1 MKTSMM
7 KSESM
12 HVKDDE
18 KFGSF
23 NGPDDDSDDI
33 LEDDFNLDDIDSIGE
48 FDDFD
53 DEDEF

>member
-1 MKTSMM
+1 MNTAMM

-12 HVKDDE
+12 NVEDD
-18 KFGSF
+18 KFDSF

-33 LEDDFNLDDIDSIGE
+33 LEDDFNLEDIDSIGE
-48 FDDFD
+48 FDDFG

>member
-1 MKTSMM
+1 MNTAMM

-12 HVKDDE
+12 NVEEDD

-33 LEDDFNLDDIDSIGE
+33 LEDDFNLEDIDSIGE
-48 FDDFD
+48 FDDFG

>member
-1 MKTSMM
+1 MNTAMM

-12 HVKDDE
+12 HVEDDE